1 MKPERKENKFYKA
14 VNLLS
19 DYLAS
24 KGTDEYKNVLISDLI
39 DGFNG
44 SLLSLERVAVFQL
57 LQSWGKQFGANYPSN
72 DWIRRQMPEVVETTD
87 KLWNTANKLAD
98 LAQEK

>member
-44 SLLSLERVAVFQL
+44 SLLSLERVQCSNCSNL
-57 LQSWGKQFGANYPSN
+57 GANS
-72 DWIRRQMPEVVETTD
+72 
-87 KLWNTANKLAD
+87 
-98 LAQEK
+98 LAQTIQATIG